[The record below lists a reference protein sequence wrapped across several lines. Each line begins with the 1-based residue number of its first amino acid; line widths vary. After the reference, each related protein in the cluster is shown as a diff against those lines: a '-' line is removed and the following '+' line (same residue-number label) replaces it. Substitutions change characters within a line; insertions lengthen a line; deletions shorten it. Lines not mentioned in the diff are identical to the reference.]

1 MADFTNT
8 VIETEIP
15 GGQTQVLQEIQ
26 IFDDDINEAPEVFYV
41 LLDILSEQRSNVM
54 FGIQRTICRIRQS
67 DRKLQIF
74 HAYDVVHFS
83 V

>member
-1 MADFTNT
+1 MADFNNT

-54 FGIQRTICRIRQS
+54 FRIQRTICRIRQS

-74 HAYDVVHFS
+74 HAYDVVHFA